1 MTASRD
7 PHRSIGQEEEEGLHS
22 RTLAEEERLDR
33 SHMVEPGHSH
43 IGVHSHFVEDTV
55 HLKDTVHLEDP
66 ENLAA
71 TARTWDPVGGWVGKP
86 AVRTDSVAEI
96 VDHAGSTDRILG
108 EVKAVVTDEAMGDQ
122 ILEP

>member
-7 PHRSIGQEEEEGLHS
+7 PHRSIGQEEEEDLHS

-33 SHMVEPGHSH
+33 SQ
-43 IGVHSHFVEDTV
+43 IGVHSHFVEDIA
-55 HLKDTVHLEDP
+55 HLEDP

-71 TARTWDPVGGWVGKP
+71 TARTWDPVGGWVGKL
-86 AVRTDSVAEI
+86 AVRTDSAAET

-108 EVKAVVTDEAMGDQ
+108 EVKDVVTDEAMGD
-122 ILEP
+122 